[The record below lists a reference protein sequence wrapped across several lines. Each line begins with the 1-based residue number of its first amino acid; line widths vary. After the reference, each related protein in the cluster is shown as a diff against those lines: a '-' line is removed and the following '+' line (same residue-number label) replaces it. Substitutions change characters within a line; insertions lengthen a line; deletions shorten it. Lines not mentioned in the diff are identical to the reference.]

1 MTLNELKAGDVAL
14 IKEIETKPDTKRRL
28 MDIGLTR
35 GAEIEVLRFAP
46 FGDPV
51 EISVKDFCLALRM
64 SDAKNILVTKIKKAE
79 TGSETEPKSGL
90 RLETDASEMKA
101 VGEEKCAPRRS
112 SRKDCVEHGE
122 SWFAR
127 LLKRSGNRK

>member
-14 IKEIETKPDTKRRL
+14 IKEIDTKPDTKRRL
-28 MDIGLTR
+28 MDIGLSR

-79 TGSETEPKSGL
+79 PNSETEPKSDL
-90 RLETDASEMKA
+90 RLGTDASERKA
-101 VGEEKCAPRRS
+101 DGKEDSAQKKSP
-112 SRKDCVEHGE
+112 RKDCAEHGE

-127 LLKRSGNRK
+127 LFKRNGNRK

>member
-79 TGSETEPKSGL
+79 TGSETEPKSDL
-90 RLETDASEMKA
+90 RLGVDASERKA
-101 VGEEKCAPRRS
+101 VGEESAPRRS
-112 SRKDCVEHGE
+112 SKKDCAEHGE
-122 SWFAR
+122 SFFAR
-127 LLKRSGNRK
+127 LFKRNGNRK

>member
-46 FGDPV
+46 LGDPV

-79 TGSETEPKSGL
+79 PNSETEPKSDL
-90 RLETDASEMKA
+90 RLGRDAYERKA
-101 VGEEKCAPRRS
+101 VGEESAPRRS
-112 SRKDCVEHGE
+112 SKKDCAEHGE
-122 SWFAR
+122 SFFAR
-127 LLKRSGNRK
+127 LFKRNGNRK

>member
-64 SDAKNILVTKIKKAE
+64 SDAKNIFVTKIKKAE
-79 TGSETEPKSGL
+79 TNSETEPKSGL
-90 RLETDASEMKA
+90 RLETDASERNADGKEDFA
-101 VGEEKCAPRRS
+101 QKKY
-112 SRKDCVEHGE
+112 SRKDCAEKRE
-122 SWFAR
+122 SLFAR
-127 LLKRSGNRK
+127 LFKRNGNRK

>member
-79 TGSETEPKSGL
+79 TGSETEPKSDL
-90 RLETDASEMKA
+90 RLGRDASERKA
-101 VGEEKCAPRRS
+101 VGEESAPRRS
-112 SRKDCVEHGE
+112 SKKDCAEHGE
-122 SWFAR
+122 SFFAR
-127 LLKRSGNRK
+127 LFKRNGNRK